1 MRKLKA
7 NKKFIL
13 SNGGIIED
21 RTSWSSKGYYRGISL
36 LNHKG
41 NIKYEVTPKTFTSI
55 TSNLKKIKSKEYN
68 GIVSTLY
75 NIM

>member
-21 RTSWSSKGYYRGISL
+21 RTSWSSKGYYRGIYL
-36 LNHKG
+36 LRSEM
-41 NIKYEVTPKTFTSI
+41 KYQVHPRTFTSI

>member
-1 MRKLKA
+1 MTKLKA

-41 NIKYEVTPKTFTSI
+41 NVKY
-55 TSNLKKIKSKEYN
+55 
-68 GIVSTLY
+68 
-75 NIM
+75 